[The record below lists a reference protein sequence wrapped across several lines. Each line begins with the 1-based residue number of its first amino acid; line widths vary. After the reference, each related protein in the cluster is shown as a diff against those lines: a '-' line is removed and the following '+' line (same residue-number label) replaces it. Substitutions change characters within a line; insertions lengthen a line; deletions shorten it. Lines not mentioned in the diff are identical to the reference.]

1 VERAAK
7 RVLAASAEG
16 DALGIQM
23 AVLRRFAK
31 LVPVDEIA
39 VERQI
44 ARYFIDLGRF
54 RI

>member
-1 VERAAK
+1 
-7 RVLAASAEG
+7 
-16 DALGIQM
+16 
-23 AVLRRFAK
+23 
-31 LVPVDEIA
+31 VPVDEIA